1 MDKFVER
8 QDVLKLLNVE
18 DPAERLANLAIVLG
32 SEKEKPEVKP
42 QFANNHIHT
51 HVSIL
56 PQTQSVF

>member
-42 QFANNHIHT
+42 Q
-51 HVSIL
+51 
-56 PQTQSVF
+56 

>member
-18 DPAERLANLAIVLG
+18 EPAERLANLAIVLG

-42 QFANNHIHT
+42 RFANNHIHT
-51 HVSIL
+51 I
-56 PQTQSVF
+56 